1 MVDTTFIVV
10 LSILTFGL
18 GFCVGGIV
26 TLIQLENFIAKE
38 KERDGI
44 ERKTDVI

>member
-1 MVDTTFIVV
+1 METVTYFVV

-26 TLIQLENFIAKE
+26 TLVQLEKFIE
-38 KERDGI
+38 KDRDA
-44 ERKTDVI
+44 